1 MFLFCLVGF
10 FYLSS
15 YSDLRLKF
23 GQFFLV
29 HSAVSKE
36 REIHVNYQKIKQ
48 KFSTVHFKSTL
59 KINMSF

>member
-1 MFLFCLVGF
+1 MFLLQPMNYRKWCISYVFVLFVF

-36 REIHVNYQKIKQ
+36 IDRN
-48 KFSTVHFKSTL
+48 TR
-59 KINMSF
+59 